1 MAAAAPTGMQDGRQD
16 RPHLPRRVP
25 IDGYGKGGFR
35 FEGMSHRGSLLCL
48 PSGLWAWPVERA
60 DDLTENSLK
69 PVFAEAADIG
79 LFLLGTGHDRWI
91 MPDALADRFR
101 ALKIN
106 VETTRTGTAVSTYNI
121 LLGEGRRVAAGLI
134 AVD

>member
-1 MAAAAPTGMQDGRQD
+1 MADTD
-16 RPHLPRRVP
+16 RRHLPRQVP
-25 IDGYGKGGFR
+25 IEAYGKGGFR

-48 PSGLWAWPVERA
+48 PSGVWIWPVIRPSEINE
-60 DDLTENSLK
+60 DSLA
-69 PVFAEAADIG
+69 PVVAEADQIG
-79 LFLLGTGHDRWI
+79 LLLVGAGGDRWI

-106 VETTRTGTAVSTYNI
+106 VEVGRTGTAVSTYNI
-121 LLGEGRRVAAGLI
+121 LLGEGRRVAAALI

>member
-1 MAAAAPTGMQDGRQD
+1 MTMAAAADS

-35 FEGMSHRGSLLCL
+35 FGGMSHRGSLLCL
-48 PSGLWAWPVERA
+48 PSGIWAWPVAQAA
-60 DDLTENSLK
+60 DIDEAALA
-69 PVFAEAADIG
+69 PVFAEAGEIG
-79 LFLLGTGHDRWI
+79 LFLLGAGQAAWI
-91 MPDALADRFR
+91 VPEPLHNRFH

-106 VETTRTGTAVSTYNI
+106 VEVARTGTAVSTYNI

-134 AVD
+134 AVA

>member
-1 MAAAAPTGMQDGRQD
+1 VAAAAQD

-25 IDGYGKGGFR
+25 VDGYGKGGFR
-35 FEGMSHRGSLLCL
+35 FGEMSHRGSLLCL
-48 PSGLWAWPVERA
+48 PSGLWSWPVTAAAGIDETA
-60 DDLTENSLK
+60 LA
-69 PVFAEAADIG
+69 PVFAEAGDID
-79 LFLLGTGHDRWI
+79 LFLLGAGGDRWI
-91 MPDALADRFR
+91 MPDALHDRFR

-106 VETTRTGTAVSTYNI
+106 VEVARTGSAVSTYNI

>member
-1 MAAAAPTGMQDGRQD
+1 MDD
-16 RPHLPRRVP
+16 PHLPQAAA
-25 IDGYGKGGFR
+25 IDAYGKGGFR
-35 FEGMSHRGSLLCL
+35 FGDMSHRGSLLCL
-48 PSGLWAWPVERA
+48 PSGLWAWPVENTSGI
-60 DDLTENSLK
+60 TEQSLE
-69 PVFAEAADIG
+69 PVFAEGPGLG

-91 MPDALADRFR
+91 MPDALSDRFR

-121 LLGEGRRVAAGLI
+121 LLGEGRRVAAGFI

>member
-1 MAAAAPTGMQDGRQD
+1 MSAVDD

-35 FEGMSHRGSLLCL
+35 FGGMSHHGSLLCL
-48 PSGLWAWPVERA
+48 PSGIWAWPVTQPNE
-60 DDLTENSLK
+60 LTEQSLQ
-69 PVFAEAADIG
+69 PVFDAAADIG
-79 LFLLGTGHDRWI
+79 LFLLGAGSARWVV
-91 MPDALADRFR
+91 PAALQLRFHVE
-101 ALKIN
+101 KISIE
-106 VETTRTGTAVSTYNI
+106 VLRTGSAVSTYNI